1 MADLS
6 QQDWTSHLENDVN
19 AIIIDVRTQEEVNEG
34 YIPNAIHL
42 DIHKGQEFIDAL
54 KKLDTDKTY
63 FVYCRSGARSGQAC
77 SIMNQLGFDKA
88 YNLMGGFSNWKGPS
102 TK

>member
-6 QQDWTSHLENDVN
+6 QQEWTSQLENDNDAV
-19 AIIIDVRTQEEVNEG
+19 IMDVRTEEEVNEG

-54 KKLDTDKTY
+54 KKLDTEKSY

-77 SIMNQLGFDKA
+77 SIMNQLGFEKA
-88 YNLMGGFSNWKGPS
+88 YNLIGGFSNWTGPS
-102 TK
+102 TQ

>member
-6 QQDWTSHLENDVN
+6 QQEWASQLENESN
-19 AIIIDVRTQEEVNEG
+19 AVIIDVRTQEEVNEG

-42 DIHKGQEFIDAL
+42 DIYKGQEFIDAIE
-54 KKLDTDKTY
+54 KLDPDKSY
-63 FVYCRSGARSGQAC
+63 YVYCRSGARSGQAC
-77 SIMNQLGFDKA
+77 AIMNQLGFEKA
-88 YNLMGGFSNWKGPS
+88 YNLMGGFSNWNGPS